1 MTGVKMKNVDACKK
15 TQDNKKCYYIV
26 QGFDLEYYKG
36 KDIGN
41 LKKKMTEPE
50 MVKYA
55 KSTLKFEHERG
66 QEKETKINNL
76 TQPIN
81 AWIFLKDLGLG
92 VKTNCKQ
99 W

>member
-1 MTGVKMKNVDACKK
+1 MKGTDACKK
-15 TQDNKKCYYIV
+15 TQDNKKCYYVV

-41 LKKKMTEPE
+41 SKKKMTEPE

-55 KSTLKFEHERG
+55 KGTLKNVH
-66 QEKETKINNL
+66 NL
-76 TQPIN
+76 GDDEEMKVNDLSRPIN
-81 AWIFLKDLGLG
+81 AWVYLKDLGLG
-92 VKTNCKQ
+92 VKTNCKR